1 MGSLANLQELHFII
15 VYIIFCSLHI
25 CDNCIIKY
33 ININNL
39 YLSISQIFLMS
50 PSLGRLEFMDVL
62 KKKMFMSICVFHSA
76 QFFFYHIFNIDI
88 IIFNFLSNKLVKT
101 YNTKYHILRML
112 KYISR

>member
-50 PSLGRLEFMDVL
+50 PSLGHLEFMDVL
-62 KKKMFMSICVFHSA
+62 KKKMFMSMYVFHSIS
-76 QFFFYHIFNIDI
+76 FYHIFNIA
-88 IIFNFLSNKLVKT
+88 FNFLSNKLVKK
-101 YNTKYHILRML
+101 YNST
-112 KYISR
+112 ISYGC